1 MVFARAASPFRAE
14 RSRERRML
22 DVSRVTRGCRLED
35 QDLRLFVGNRAVL
48 DPARH
53 DDELAGIHV
62 DRTIAKL
69 DTKAAMHP
77 EEELVLRLVMVPDEL
92 PAKLDELDL
101 LAVQLSHDF
110 GPPVFGDQRELFGKI
125 DL

>member
-1 MVFARAASPFRAE
+1 
-14 RSRERRML
+14 ML
-22 DVSRVTRGCRLED
+22 DVSRVAGCCRLED
-35 QDLRLFVGNRAVL
+35 QDLRLFVGDRTVL

-62 DRTIAKL
+62 DRMIAKL
-69 DTKAAMHP
+69 DTKAATYP
-77 EEELVLRLVMVPDEL
+77 EEELVLGLVMVPDEL

-110 GPPVFGDQRELFGKI
+110 RTPVLGDQPEPFGEI
-125 DL
+125 DLVHGRLPH